1 MDTIKN
7 YSLRHNATDI
17 ERNREA
23 LFAKVERREI
33 LAQPLR
39 RIPSRSIAK
48 ANKKASNAVD
58 RSRQPQSMLNM
69 GQPVFYRATVAD
81 EKTKKLFA
89 GWRKRVASG
98 KLG

>member
-17 ERNREA
+17 EAERDK
-23 LFAKVERREI
+23 LFRKVERREM
-33 LAQPLR
+33 LAQPLQHV
-39 RIPSRSIAK
+39 PSRAVAK
-48 ANKKASNAVD
+48 NNKKASNAVD

-69 GQPVFYRATVAD
+69 GQPIFYRATVSD
-81 EKTKKLFA
+81 ERTKKLFA
-89 GWRKRVASG
+89 GWRRRINAG

>member
-7 YSLRHNATDI
+7 YGLRHNATDI
-17 ERNREA
+17 ERNRDA

-33 LAQPLR
+33 LAQPLH

-58 RSRQPQSMLNM
+58 RNKQPQSMLNM

-89 GWRKRVASG
+89 AWRKRVASG

>member
-17 ERNREA
+17 EAAREA
-23 LFAKVERREI
+23 LFRKVERREI
-33 LAQPLR
+33 LAQPLQ
-39 RIPSRSIAK
+39 RIPSKAVAK
-48 ANKKASNAVD
+48 NNKKASNSID
-58 RSRQPQSMLNM
+58 RSRQPLSMLNM
-69 GQPVFYRATVAD
+69 GQPIFYRSTVSD

-89 GWRKRVASG
+89 AWRKRVASG

>member
-7 YSLRHNATDI
+7 YGLRHNATDI
-17 ERNREA
+17 EAARDA
-23 LFAKVERREI
+23 LFRKVERREI
-33 LAQPLR
+33 LAQPLH

-48 ANKKASNAVD
+48 ANKKASNTVD

-69 GQPVFYRATVAD
+69 GQPIFYRATVSD

-89 GWRKRVASG
+89 GWRKRIAAG